1 MPALLKTL
9 AIGHNRDR
17 TAGHFFLFG
26 TFLALHGGKCLEK
39 WYIILRLF
47 KSGRSV
53 YFRYFC
59 QNILQIRR
67 YPEIQAAKTE
77 IFFRSGGFRQALP
90 QQMPEDRQAAIRKE
104 E

>member
-1 MPALLKTL
+1 MKTF
-9 AIGHNRDR
+9 AIRHNRDR